1 MDLYDPEVSGAM
13 LDLSA
18 DLCNDEK
25 NLKSNIQPR
34 PGERTGEPSP
44 NIESGGKASPS
55 MVGYQPNANFKD
67 GKCTSF
73 SHSSTS
79 FQHQDGAGHL
89 TKSPGLSE
97 DTSAEIGRRPQE
109 PIRDDQINRYDESKV
124 PQKMTLDVTKICR
137 GDLAISEPEGIT
149 GEGDSGGGMTSTT
162 KSISSLMRDT
172 TVDLKTGMTVAKP
185 SENLPIPMTSTIRN
199 STMWC
204 MPDEDTPASATM
216 NSSDDTPILHAL
228 KRTSTTDASE
238 HEGSSPTK
246 KKTKQSLYSSSYEE
260 IPSVEGYWTNEEHSQ
275 FEKGVILYG
284 WGNWKKVESCVPT
297 RNNVQIKTHAQKF
310 SNCRPSQKDRLLSM
324 YEENAHSLQLSKDL
338 NKSRMGHQR
347 KPDLSKARPL
357 PLTQRKQEQDS
368 EWSII
373 EKKQFEDGC
382 VFHGWGS
389 WYDIA
394 AHIVTKDIDQV
405 LKYAETYSSNDRER
419 LKREHNLDFQDDD
432 NALINQDQDPKT
444 DTQKLHQGL
453 IPEGSKSPPKSIIQ
467 TNNDEEET
475 SSDDESEVASQPP
488 PSWLAVDN
496 WDTVLANIQRWRNRL
511 TESER
516 SMEYEKY
523 HSLPER
529 EKDRVRKRLMRLME
543 NRPVT
548 AV

>member
-1 MDLYDPEVSGAM
+1 M
-13 LDLSA
+13 
-18 DLCNDEK
+18 K
-25 NLKSNIQPR
+25 
-34 PGERTGEPSP
+34 
-44 NIESGGKASPS
+44 
-55 MVGYQPNANFKD
+55 
-67 GKCTSF
+67 
-73 SHSSTS
+73 
-79 FQHQDGAGHL
+79 
-89 TKSPGLSE
+89 
-97 DTSAEIGRRPQE
+97 
-109 PIRDDQINRYDESKV
+109 
-124 PQKMTLDVTKICR
+124 
-137 GDLAISEPEGIT
+137 
-149 GEGDSGGGMTSTT
+149 
-162 KSISSLMRDT
+162 
-172 TVDLKTGMTVAKP
+172 
-185 SENLPIPMTSTIRN
+185 
-199 STMWC
+199 
-204 MPDEDTPASATM
+204 
-216 NSSDDTPILHAL
+216 
-228 KRTSTTDASE
+228 
-238 HEGSSPTK
+238 
-246 KKTKQSLYSSSYEE
+246 
-260 IPSVEGYWTNEEHSQ
+260 
-275 FEKGVILYG
+275 KGVILYG

-297 RNNVQIKTHAQKF
+297 RNKIQIKTHAQKF
-310 SNCRPSQKDRLLSM
+310 SNCRPSQKDRLVSM